1 MGAATAVCVRIESW
15 CPVGRQRQERGVM
28 TSPSTSQTSVH
39 ERDSSIEQ
47 HVHKERVW
55 LWAIVAG
62 IFCPCH
68 SVPIVLAL
76 AATGTLAR
84 FRPLLAIG
92 MVLVFAVLLVR
103 AGFFTKSS
111 CKECRTGARKLLNIQ
126 RRG

>member
-1 MGAATAVCVRIESW
+1 
-15 CPVGRQRQERGVM
+15 M
-28 TSPSTSQTSVH
+28 TSPPTSQASAQEPH
-39 ERDSSIEQ
+39 PSIEQ

-84 FRPLLAIG
+84 LRPFLATG
-92 MVLVFAVLLVR
+92 MVLVFAALLVR
-103 AGFFTKSS
+103 AGFFTRSS
-111 CKECRTGARKLLNIQ
+111 CKECGTGPRKWLNLK
-126 RRG
+126 RRV